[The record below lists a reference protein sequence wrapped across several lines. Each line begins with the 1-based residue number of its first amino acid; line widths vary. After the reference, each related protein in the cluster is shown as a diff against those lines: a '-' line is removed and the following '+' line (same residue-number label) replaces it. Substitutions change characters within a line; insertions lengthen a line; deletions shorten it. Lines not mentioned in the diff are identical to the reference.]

1 MSNNFNK
8 VPFINTH
15 YLSNVCITIEL
26 FISVEGNKM
35 YKKISYKN
43 RRVLLY
49 YSNLPTLTFLKKN
62 IIE

>member
-49 YSNLPTLTFLKKN
+49 YSNLPTLTFKKKN

>member
-49 YSNLPTLTFLKKN
+49 YSNLPTLTFKKKKKL
-62 IIE
+62 

>member
-49 YSNLPTLTFLKKN
+49 YSNLPTLTFKKKN
-62 IIE
+62 IKE